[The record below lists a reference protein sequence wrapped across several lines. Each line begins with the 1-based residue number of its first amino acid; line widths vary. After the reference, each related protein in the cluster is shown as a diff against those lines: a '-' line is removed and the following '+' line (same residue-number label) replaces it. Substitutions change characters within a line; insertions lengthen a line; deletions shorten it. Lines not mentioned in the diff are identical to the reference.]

1 MAASTYQ
8 IITKEVENQTLETIE
23 FLDTRVYKQPT
34 LSMLQTLIFLCKYYE
49 VISDT
54 LVCFFLYVLFLLMA
68 VILSELYEKPRRN
81 KD

>member
-1 MAASTYQ
+1 MAASTYH
-8 IITKEVENQTLETIE
+8 IISKEVENQTSETIE
-23 FLDTRVYKQPT
+23 FLDTRVYKQSA

-54 LVCFFLYVLFLLMA
+54 LVHFFLYVLFLLMA
-68 VILSELYEKPRRN
+68 VMLSELCEKPRRN

>member
-8 IITKEVENQTLETIE
+8 IISKEVENQTLETIE